1 MLSRQRQSLIMEY
14 IAAHKSVQVS
24 KLRQEFDISISTLRR
39 DLITLEQKGQ
49 IARVHGGAVLL
60 DHHNELPIRIQA
72 LQQSEEKKRIGE
84 AAAKLVE
91 DGDTILITG
100 GTTTD
105 AMLPFLAPKKNL
117 TVITNSISCAY
128 NLSQLPHIAVVMLGG
143 WLRHAG
149 YSVHG
154 PLTENSLKE
163 FHPNKV
169 FHGIFGICVDTG
181 LTGTNLQEVQTDRYL
196 ISIAPTL
203 IILADHTKF
212 CRYGPVR
219 LAPIEAVS
227 KVITDRKAPADE
239 ISALR
244 GKEIEVILV

>member
-1 MLSRQRQSLIMEY
+1 
-14 IAAHKSVQVS
+14 
-24 KLRQEFDISISTLRR
+24 
-39 DLITLEQKGQ
+39 
-49 IARVHGGAVLL
+49 
-60 DHHNELPIRIQA
+60 
-72 LQQSEEKKRIGE
+72 
-84 AAAKLVE
+84 
-91 DGDTILITG
+91 
-100 GTTTD
+100 
-105 AMLPFLAPKKNL
+105 MLPFLAPKKNL

-196 ISIAPTL
+196 ISIAPKL